1 MSNKIYQ
8 VYGAD
13 EEVPGTTSIY
23 YVSSNYDYAVDYVVS
38 LIEKRETEN
47 LKRAVAFS
55 EQKNA
60 EIKLMN
66 EQIRVL
72 DQISDNEAVR
82 PIVRPILDKLREK
95 RAKEVTYCTK
105 IFGES
110 APVEH
115 DTEYYKA
122 HLKHYCTKYHFL
134 IADFDLDT
142 AIRACAEDYIDEVQG
157 YTY

>member
-8 VYGAD
+8 VWGAD

-23 YVSSNYDYAVDYVVS
+23 YVSSNYDSAVDYVVG
-38 LIEKRETEN
+38 LIEKREAEN
-47 LKRAVAFS
+47 FKRAVAFS

-60 EIKLMN
+60 AIRLMN

-72 DQISDNEAVR
+72 VQVSDNEA
-82 PIVRPILDKLREK
+82 VRPILDKLREK
-95 RAKEVTYCTK
+95 RAKEVAYCAK
-105 IFGES
+105 VFGES

-122 HLKHYCTKYHFL
+122 HFKHYCNKHHLL
-134 IADFDLDT
+134 IVEFELDT
-142 AIRACAEDYIDEVQG
+142 AIRACVDDSINEVQG

>member
-8 VYGAD
+8 VWGAD

-23 YVSSNYDYAVDYVVS
+23 YVSSNYDSAVDYVVG
-38 LIEKRETEN
+38 LIEKREAEN
-47 LKRAVAFS
+47 FKRAVAFR

-60 EIKLMN
+60 AIRLMN

-82 PIVRPILDKLREK
+82 PILDKLREK
-95 RAKEVTYCTK
+95 REKEVAYCAK
-105 IFGES
+105 VFGES

-115 DTEYYKA
+115 DVDYYSA
-122 HLKHYCTKYHFL
+122 HFKHYCNKHHLL
-134 IADFDLDT
+134 IAEFELDT
-142 AIRACAEDYIDEVQG
+142 TIRVCVDDYINEVQG

>member
-8 VYGAD
+8 VWGAD

-23 YVSSNYDYAVDYVVS
+23 YVSSNYDSAVDYVVG
-38 LIEKRETEN
+38 IIKKREAEN
-47 LKRAVAFS
+47 VKRAIDFS
-55 EQKNA
+55 NKKSA

-66 EQIRVL
+66 DQIREL
-72 DQISDNEAVR
+72 DEIANNDVIK
-82 PIVRPILDKLREK
+82 PIIDDLRRTK
-95 RAKEVTYCTK
+95 RAREVAYAK
-105 IFGES
+105 MFGES

-122 HLKHYCTKYHFL
+122 HFKHYCNKHHFL
-134 IADFDLDT
+134 IADFELDT

>member
-8 VYGAD
+8 VWGAD

-23 YVSSNYDYAVDYVVS
+23 YVSSNYDSAVDYVVS
-38 LIEKRETEN
+38 LIEKREAEN
-47 LKRAVAFS
+47 FKREVAFR
-55 EQKNA
+55 ERKNA
-60 EIKLMN
+60 KIRLMN

-82 PIVRPILDKLREK
+82 PILDKLREK
-95 RAKEVTYCTK
+95 RAKEVAYAK
-105 IFGES
+105 VFGES

-115 DTEYYKA
+115 DVDYYSA
-122 HLKHYCTKYHFL
+122 HFKHYCNKHHLL
-134 IADFDLDT
+134 IAEFELDT
-142 AIRACAEDYIDEVQG
+142 GIRACADDYIDEVQG

>member
-8 VYGAD
+8 VWGAD

-23 YVSSNYDYAVDYVVS
+23 YVSSNYDSAVDYVVS

-47 LKRAVAFS
+47 FKRAVAFR

-60 EIKLMN
+60 GIRLMN

-72 DQISDNEAVR
+72 DQVSDNEA
-82 PIVRPILDKLREK
+82 VRPILDKLREK
-95 RAKEVTYCTK
+95 RAKEVAYAK
-105 IFGES
+105 VFGES

-115 DTEYYKA
+115 DVDYYSA
-122 HLKHYCTKYHFL
+122 HFKHYCNKHHLL
-134 IADFDLDT
+134 IAEFDLDT
-142 AIRACAEDYIDEVQG
+142 SIRACVDDYINEVQG

>member
-8 VYGAD
+8 VWGAD

-23 YVSSNYDYAVDYVVS
+23 YVSSNYDSAVDYVVS

-47 LKRAVAFS
+47 FKRAVAFS
-55 EQKNA
+55 EQKSA
-60 EIKLMN
+60 EIRLMN

-82 PIVRPILDKLREK
+82 PILDKLREK
-95 RAKEVTYCTK
+95 RAKEVASAK
-105 IFGES
+105 MFGES

-115 DTEYYKA
+115 DTEYYSA
-122 HLKHYCTKYHFL
+122 HFKHYCNKHHLL
-134 IADFDLDT
+134 IAEFELDT
-142 AIRACAEDYIDEVQG
+142 GIRACVDDYINEVQG

>member
-8 VYGAD
+8 VWGAD

-23 YVSSNYDYAVDYVVS
+23 YVSSNYDSAVDYVVS
-38 LIEKRETEN
+38 LIEKREAEN
-47 LKRAVAFS
+47 FKRAVTFR

-60 EIKLMN
+60 EIRLMN

-82 PIVRPILDKLREK
+82 PILDKLREK
-95 RAKEVTYCTK
+95 RAQAQEVAYAK
-105 IFGES
+105 VFSEP

-115 DTEYYKA
+115 DVDYYSA
-122 HLKHYCTKYHFL
+122 HFKHYCNKHHLL
-134 IADFDLDT
+134 IVEFELGT
-142 AIRACAEDYIDEVQG
+142 GIRACADYYIDKVQG
-157 YTY
+157 HTY

>member
-8 VYGAD
+8 VWGAD

-23 YVSSNYDYAVDYVVS
+23 YVSSNYDSAVDYVVS

-47 LKRAVAFS
+47 FKRAVAFR

-60 EIKLMN
+60 GIRLMN

-82 PIVRPILDKLREK
+82 PILDKLREK
-95 RAKEVTYCTK
+95 RAKEVAYAK
-105 IFGES
+105 MFGES

-122 HLKHYCTKYHFL
+122 HFKHYCTKYHFL
-134 IADFDLDT
+134 IADFELDT
-142 AIRACAEDYIDEVQG
+142 AIRTCVDDYINEVHG

>member
-8 VYGAD
+8 VWGAD
-13 EEVPGTTSIY
+13 EEVPCTTSIY
-23 YVSSNYDYAVDYVVS
+23 YVSSNYDSAVDYVVS

-47 LKRAVAFS
+47 FKRAVAFR
-55 EQKNA
+55 EQKKA
-60 EIKLMN
+60 GIRLMN

-82 PIVRPILDKLREK
+82 PILDKLREK
-95 RAKEVTYCTK
+95 RAKEVAYAK
-105 IFGES
+105 MFGES

-122 HLKHYCTKYHFL
+122 HFKHYCNKHHLL
-134 IADFDLDT
+134 IAEFELDT
-142 AIRACAEDYIDEVQG
+142 AIRTCVDDYINEVQG
-157 YTY
+157 YTC

>member
-8 VYGAD
+8 VWGAD

-23 YVSSNYDYAVDYVVS
+23 YVSSNYDSAVNYVVS

-47 LKRAVAFS
+47 FKRAVAFR

-60 EIKLMN
+60 GIKLMN

-72 DQISDNEAVR
+72 DQIADNEA
-82 PIVRPILDKLREK
+82 VRPILDKLREK
-95 RAKEVTYCTK
+95 RAKEVAYAK
-105 IFGES
+105 VFGES

-115 DTEYYKA
+115 DVDYYSA
-122 HLKHYCTKYHFL
+122 HFKHYCNKHHLL
-134 IADFDLDT
+134 IVEFELDT
-142 AIRACAEDYIDEVQG
+142 AIRACVDDYINEVQG

>member
-8 VYGAD
+8 VWGAD

-23 YVSSNYDYAVDYVVS
+23 YVSSNYDSAVDYVVS

-47 LKRAVAFS
+47 FKRAVAFR

-60 EIKLMN
+60 GIRLMN

-82 PIVRPILDKLREK
+82 PILDKLREK
-95 RAKEVTYCTK
+95 RAKEVAYCAK
-105 IFGES
+105 VFGES

-115 DTEYYKA
+115 DADYYSA
-122 HLKHYCTKYHFL
+122 HFKHYCNKHHLL
-134 IADFDLDT
+134 IAEFELDT
-142 AIRACAEDYIDEVQG
+142 AIRACADDYINEVQG

>member
-8 VYGAD
+8 VWGAD

-23 YVSSNYDYAVDYVVS
+23 YVSSNYDSAVDYVVS

-47 LKRAVAFS
+47 FKRAVAFR
-55 EQKNA
+55 EQKKA
-60 EIKLMN
+60 GIRLMN

-72 DQISDNEAVR
+72 DQVSDNEA
-82 PIVRPILDKLREK
+82 VRPILDKLREK
-95 RAKEVTYCTK
+95 RAKEVAYYAK
-105 IFGES
+105 VSGES

-115 DTEYYKA
+115 DADYYSA
-122 HLKHYCTKYHFL
+122 HFKHYCNKHHLL
-134 IADFDLDT
+134 IVEFELDT
-142 AIRACAEDYIDEVQG
+142 AIRACVDDYINEVQG

>member
-8 VYGAD
+8 VWGAD

-23 YVSSNYDYAVDYVVS
+23 YVSEDYDSVVDYVIGVIS
-38 LIEKRETEN
+38 KREAEN
-47 LKRAVAFS
+47 VKRAIDS
-55 EQKNA
+55 SNKKSA

-66 EQIRVL
+66 DQIRVL
-72 DQISDNEAVR
+72 DEISDNDVIK
-82 PIVRPILDKLREK
+82 PIIDDLRRTK
-95 RAKEVTYCTK
+95 RSREVAYAKM
-105 IFGES
+105 FGES

-122 HLKHYCTKYHFL
+122 HFKHYCNKHHFL
-134 IADFDLDT
+134 IADFELDT
-142 AIRACAEDYIDEVQG
+142 AIRDCAEDYIAEIQD

>member
-8 VYGAD
+8 VWGAD

-23 YVSSNYDYAVDYVVS
+23 YVSSNYDSAVDYVVS

-47 LKRAVAFS
+47 FKRAVAFS
-55 EQKNA
+55 EQKSA
-60 EIKLMN
+60 EIRLMN

-82 PIVRPILDKLREK
+82 PILDKLREK
-95 RAKEVTYCTK
+95 RAKEVDSAK
-105 IFGES
+105 MFGES

-115 DTEYYKA
+115 DTEYYSA
-122 HLKHYCTKYHFL
+122 HFKHYCNKHHLL
-134 IADFDLDT
+134 IAEFELDT
-142 AIRACAEDYIDEVQG
+142 GIRACVDDYINEVQG

>member
-8 VYGAD
+8 VWGAD

-23 YVSSNYDYAVDYVVS
+23 YVSSNYDSAVDYVVG
-38 LIEKRETEN
+38 LIEKREAEN
-47 LKRAVAFS
+47 FKRAVAFR

-60 EIKLMN
+60 AIRLMN

-82 PIVRPILDKLREK
+82 PILDKLIEK
-95 RAKEVTYCTK
+95 RAKEVAYCAK
-105 IFGES
+105 VFGES

-115 DTEYYKA
+115 DADYYSA
-122 HLKHYCTKYHFL
+122 HFKHYCNKYHLL
-134 IADFDLDT
+134 IAEFELDT
-142 AIRACAEDYIDEVQG
+142 GIRACADDYINEVQG

>member
-8 VYGAD
+8 VWGAD

-23 YVSSNYDYAVDYVVS
+23 YVSSNYDSAVDYVVS
-38 LIEKRETEN
+38 LIEKCETEN
-47 LKRAVAFS
+47 FKRSVAFR

-60 EIKLMN
+60 GIRLMN

-82 PIVRPILDKLREK
+82 PILDKLREK
-95 RAKEVTYCTK
+95 RAKEVAYAK
-105 IFGES
+105 VFGES
-110 APVEH
+110 APVKH
-115 DTEYYKA
+115 DADYYSA
-122 HLKHYCTKYHFL
+122 HFKHYCNKHHLL
-134 IADFDLDT
+134 IAEFELDT
-142 AIRACAEDYIDEVQG
+142 AIRACVDDYINEVQG

>member
-8 VYGAD
+8 VLGAD

-23 YVSSNYDYAVDYVVS
+23 YVSSNYDSAVDYVVS
-38 LIEKRETEN
+38 LIEKREAEN
-47 LKRAVAFS
+47 FKRAVAFR

-82 PIVRPILDKLREK
+82 PILDKLREK
-95 RAKEVTYCTK
+95 RAQEVAYAK
-105 IFGES
+105 VFSES

-115 DTEYYKA
+115 DVDYYNA
-122 HLKHYCTKYHFL
+122 HFKHYCNKHHLL
-134 IADFDLDT
+134 IAEFELDT
-142 AIRACAEDYIDEVQG
+142 DIRACADDYIDEVQG

>member
-8 VYGAD
+8 VWGAD

-23 YVSSNYDYAVDYVVS
+23 YVSEDYDSVVDYVVG
-38 LIEKRETEN
+38 IIKKREAEN
-47 LKRAVAFS
+47 VKRAIDFS
-55 EQKNA
+55 NKKSA

-66 EQIRVL
+66 DQIRVL
-72 DQISDNEAVR
+72 DEIVNNDVIK
-82 PIVRPILDKLREK
+82 PIIDDLRRTK
-95 RAKEVTYCTK
+95 RAREVAYAK
-105 IFGES
+105 MFGES

-122 HLKHYCTKYHFL
+122 HFKHYCNKHHFL
-134 IADFDLDT
+134 IADFELDT
-142 AIRACAEDYIDEVQG
+142 AIRDCAEDYIAEVQD

>member
-8 VYGAD
+8 VWGAD

-23 YVSSNYDYAVDYVVS
+23 YVSSNYDSAVDYVVS

-47 LKRAVAFS
+47 FKRAVAFR

-60 EIKLMN
+60 GIRLMN

-82 PIVRPILDKLREK
+82 PILDKLREK
-95 RAKEVTYCTK
+95 RTKEVAYAK
-105 IFGES
+105 VFGES

-115 DTEYYKA
+115 DADYYSA
-122 HLKHYCTKYHFL
+122 HF
-134 IADFDLDT
+134 
-142 AIRACAEDYIDEVQG
+142 
-157 YTY
+157 

>member
-8 VYGAD
+8 VWGAD

-23 YVSSNYDYAVDYVVS
+23 YVSEDYDSVVDYVIGIIS
-38 LIEKRETEN
+38 KREAEN
-47 LKRAVAFS
+47 VKRAIDFS
-55 EQKNA
+55 NKKSA

-66 EQIRVL
+66 DQIRVL
-72 DQISDNEAVR
+72 DEIVNNDVIK
-82 PIVRPILDKLREK
+82 PIIDDLRRTK
-95 RAKEVTYCTK
+95 RSREVAYAKM
-105 IFGES
+105 FGES

-122 HLKHYCTKYHFL
+122 HFNHYCTKYHFL
-134 IADFDLDT
+134 IADFELDT

>member
-8 VYGAD
+8 VWGAD

-23 YVSSNYDYAVDYVVS
+23 YVSSNYDSAVDYVVS

-47 LKRAVAFS
+47 FKRAVAFR

-60 EIKLMN
+60 GIRLMN

-82 PIVRPILDKLREK
+82 PILDKLREK
-95 RAKEVTYCTK
+95 WAKEVAYAK
-105 IFGES
+105 VFGES

-122 HLKHYCTKYHFL
+122 HFKHYCNKHHLL
-134 IADFDLDT
+134 IAEFDLDT
-142 AIRACAEDYIDEVQG
+142 AIRACVDDYINEVQG

>member
-8 VYGAD
+8 VWGAD

-23 YVSSNYDYAVDYVVS
+23 YVSSNYDSAVNYVVR

-47 LKRAVAFS
+47 FKRAVAFR

-60 EIKLMN
+60 GIKLMN

-72 DQISDNEAVR
+72 DQIADNEA
-82 PIVRPILDKLREK
+82 VRPILDKLREK
-95 RAKEVTYCTK
+95 RAKEVAYAK
-105 IFGES
+105 VFGES

-115 DTEYYKA
+115 DVDYYSA
-122 HLKHYCTKYHFL
+122 HFKHYCNKHHLL
-134 IADFDLDT
+134 IVEFELDT
-142 AIRACAEDYIDEVQG
+142 AIRACVDDYINEVQG